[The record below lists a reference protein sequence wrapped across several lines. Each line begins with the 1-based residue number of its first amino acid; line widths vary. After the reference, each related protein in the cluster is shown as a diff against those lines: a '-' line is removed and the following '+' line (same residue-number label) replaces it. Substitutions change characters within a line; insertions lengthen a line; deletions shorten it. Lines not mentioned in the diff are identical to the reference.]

1 MFLRDKFLSGSHKS
15 STDIHFKQKKGA
27 RVPYKPTAEEIN
39 LALKARDILE
49 QKLGFEIKYFRFD
62 FLKGQDSIEVLEFE
76 GVNPSFHYAYL
87 AKEDVKDKH
96 VEFINFLEGEYVRYK
111 DSNKTTEGVCNS

>member
-1 MFLRDKFLSGSHKS
+1 MFLRNNFFSGSHKP

-27 RVPYKPTAEEIN
+27 RVPYKPTEEEIN

-49 QKLGFEIKYFRFD
+49 QNLGFEIKYFRFD
-62 FLKGQDSIEVLEFE
+62 FLKSQDGIEILEFE

-96 VEFINFLEGEYVRYK
+96 IEFINFLESEYARYK
-111 DSNKTTEGVCNS
+111 NSNKTTEGVYNS